1 MNCQTRALDL
11 IELNRDR
18 SILLTVIQE
27 YDPQNLPPHASFH
40 SVLAYRMKVGAS
52 DCDDVGNFTVISGSD
67 VEPCTIIVSRI
78 VQEVPLGSPEQWQAV
93 YRAMG
98 QSEKVR
104 LLEAFKK

>member
-1 MNCQTRALDL
+1 
-11 IELNRDR
+11 
-18 SILLTVIQE
+18 
-27 YDPQNLPPHASFH
+27 
-40 SVLAYRMKVGAS
+40 MKVGAS

-104 LLEAFKK
+104 LLGAFKK